1 MNTKT
6 LFFSGLIGLLIAAPL
21 QAQTVD
27 MAEKFPRVEFG
38 FRFMPTVSN
47 FSMKTYSGGT
57 VKGEATFGYGIG
69 GMLGFNFSKHVGL
82 QAEIIYNSLSQK
94 YEDQGLEHM
103 INVRYLNIPLM
114 FSLNTGKQN
123 PVNLNLVFGPQL
135 GMSLGSS
142 FTTSGGD
149 GMDTMTYVL
158 ATKATDFGF
167 AYGAGF
173 EFTLN
178 EHKTIRMDLGFRG
191 VHGID
196 NISDSSKP
204 AGEGSVYVIDTAKI
218 RTKALYVG
226 LTFMF

>member
-1 MNTKT
+1 MKT
-6 LFFSGLIGLLIAAPL
+6 LFALILSALSLSTSIK
-21 QAQTVD
+21 AQSVD
-27 MAEKFPRVEFG
+27 MEDVFPRVEFG

-47 FSMKTYSGGT
+47 FSMQTYSGGT
-57 VKGEATFGYGIG
+57 IKGEATFGYGVG
-69 GMLGFNFSKHVGL
+69 GMMGLNFSKHAGL
-82 QAEIIYNSLSQK
+82 QAEILYNSLSQK
-94 YEDQGLEHM
+94 YEDEGLEHM
-103 INVRYLNIPLM
+103 INVRYINIPLM

-123 PVNLNLVFGPQL
+123 AVNLNFVFGPQL

-142 FTTSGGD
+142 FETSGGD
-149 GMDTMTYVL
+149 GMDTLTYVL

-191 VHGID
+191 VHGIE
-196 NISDSSKP
+196 NISDNSKP
-204 AGEGSVYVIDTAKI
+204 AGDGSVYIIDTAKV